1 MTPQTDTAAF
11 RSLSITQLK
20 ELLAQTEDA
29 IADRRIEELKV
40 LADGY
45 AKKLAMNG
53 FSLREGIDA
62 LKPYLRLRRSL
73 DIIGAALMRSRY
85 ALENAAL
92 NSGSVASVSRSWMR
106 R

>member
-11 RSLSITQLK
+11 RGLSLAQLK
-20 ELLAQTEDA
+20 ELLAQTEEA

-53 FSLREGIDA
+53 FSIREGMDA
-62 LKPYLRLRRSL
+62 LKPYLHLRR
-73 DIIGAALMRSRY
+73 
-85 ALENAAL
+85 
-92 NSGSVASVSRSWMR
+92 
-106 R
+106 

>member
-11 RSLSITQLK
+11 RGLSLAQLQ
-20 ELLAQTEDA
+20 ELLAQTEEA

-53 FSLREGIDA
+53 FSIREGMDA
-62 LKPYLRLRRSL
+62 LKPYLHLRR
-73 DIIGAALMRSRY
+73 
-85 ALENAAL
+85 
-92 NSGSVASVSRSWMR
+92 
-106 R
+106 

>member
-1 MTPQTDTAAF
+1 MTPQTETAAS
-11 RSLSITQLK
+11 RGLSLAQLK

-53 FSLREGIDA
+53 FSIREGMDA
-62 LKPYLRLRRSL
+62 LKPYLHLRR
-73 DIIGAALMRSRY
+73 
-85 ALENAAL
+85 
-92 NSGSVASVSRSWMR
+92 
-106 R
+106 